1 MLSPA
6 ETAVVL
12 AVVAAFFYAAS
23 TILVRA
29 GIRESNSLVA
39 MFVSLTVNLVCL
51 WLVVF
56 TFTDVRIDL
65 WRWRYFILAGLFAP
79 GVGRLLNYAGIDR
92 VGVNIAAPIVYA
104 NPLFSVTAAILL
116 LGERLSPVGLF
127 GGLLVIVGG
136 GLVGSERGGETLSFK
151 WYHLLLPVGAALL
164 YGSSHVIRKV
174 GIDLVGSPLIA
185 AAVTISTS
193 WLLAAAYVFGTGVE
207 IDPDRRELT
216 FFSLAGLA
224 SSVAIPTLYLAL
236 QTGLVV
242 VVTPLMNLSPLF
254 ILALSFL
261 FFRGEEIFSAR
272 ILVGTL
278 TVVVGITLLTL
289 YSTTPA

>member
-193 WLLAAAYVFGTGVE
+193 WLLAAAYVLGTGVE